1 MRSRSE
7 LALYLGAA
15 VSYIGLGVAVPNLLL
30 SWVEG
35 AAFLLLA
42 VSITLSILIL
52 MTSLFIQA
60 PLEFS
65 AFPRTTRSPTSS
77 RSTWDGGSRSCH
89 SSSAL
94 TRPTWRRS
102 GSSMAWA
109 SSAWS

>member
-42 VSITLSILIL
+42 VSIV
-52 MTSLFIQA
+52 
-60 PLEFS
+60 P
-65 AFPRTTRSPTSS
+65 
-77 RSTWDGGSRSCH
+77 
-89 SSSAL
+89 AL
-94 TRPTWRRS
+94 VRRLR
-102 GSSMAWA
+102 
-109 SSAWS
+109 